1 LPTPEVTEEAG
12 KVLSE
17 SGVAVVIPLLNEAVA
32 LPQLLQGLR
41 ECDADELVLVD
52 GGSSD
57 ETQEILQESGL
68 RWLTSKCGR
77 GAQMNAGVRVCE
89 SEIILFLHAD
99 TDISSSHIDILR
111 ELAAKP
117 AYVGGRFDVRLS
129 GAHPALRVIEWFI
142 NLRSRL
148 SRISTGDQAMFVRRD
163 VFEAM
168 GGFADIALMED
179 IEFSRR
185 LKRLGRIACIRRTVC
200 TSSRRWERH
209 GIIRTMLLMW
219 RLRLFYWLGVP
230 AERLARIYREAR

>member
-1 LPTPEVTEEAG
+1 
-12 KVLSE
+12 
-17 SGVAVVIPLLNEAVA
+17 VVIPLLNEAIA
-32 LPQLLQGLR
+32 LPQLLQDLR
-41 ECDADELVLVD
+41 QCDADEVVLVD

-57 ETQEILQESGL
+57 ETQQVLQESGL
-68 RWLTSKCGR
+68 RWLNSKCGR
-77 GAQMNAGVRVCE
+77 GAQMNAGARVCE

-99 TDISSSHIDILR
+99 TSISSGDIDILR

-117 AYVGGRFDVRLS
+117 SHMGGRFDVRLS
-129 GAHPALRVIEWFI
+129 GAHPALRVVEWLI

-185 LKRLGRIACIRRTVC
+185 LKRLGKIACLHQKVC

-209 GIIRTMLLMW
+209 GIFRTMLLMW